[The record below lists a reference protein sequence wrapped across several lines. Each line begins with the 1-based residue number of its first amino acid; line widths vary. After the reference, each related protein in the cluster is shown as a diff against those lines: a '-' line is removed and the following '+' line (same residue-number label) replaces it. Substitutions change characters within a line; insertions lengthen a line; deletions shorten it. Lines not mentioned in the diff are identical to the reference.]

1 MDVKQH
7 VQREQRLKAELG
19 EECFNE
25 TVGVIKE
32 ALCKANLDSTPTILE
47 DLLQH
52 VKVIVLLDK
61 I

>member
-1 MDVKQH
+1 MESSRHIQH
-7 VQREQRLKAELG
+7 EQRLKAELG

-32 ALCKANLDSTPTILE
+32 ALRKANLDSTPTIME
-47 DLLQH
+47 DLLQYI
-52 VKVIVLLDK
+52 KASVILDK